1 MKNIIKYIK
10 FFVAI
15 ALFFFGSL
23 LRYIPIFIFK
33 LDLNNLTDKENVLL
47 TLFSNL
53 VSFIILVIMYRKSI
67 AEGFKDLKSKKGKP
81 VLEGF
86 DIWFIGLMI
95 MVISNVT
102 ISWFNKGSTSTNEES
117 IRFLLK
123 NFPYITIASVAI
135 LSPCIEE
142 FVFRKS
148 FNEIFNNKWIYLIT
162 SGLIFGALH
171 VFLSPINSF
180 IDYFYLIPYC
190 SMGIAFAYMYYKTDN
205 ILVSVTMHI
214 AHNSI
219 NVITTLLMAGAI
231 IW

>member
-10 FFVAI
+10 FFIAI
-15 ALFFFGSL
+15 SLFFFGSV

-33 LDLNNLTDKENVLL
+33 LDPNNLTDRESVLL

-53 VSFIILVIMYRKSI
+53 VSFIILVLMYRKSI
-67 AEGFKDLKSKKGKP
+67 VKGFKDLKKKKAKP
-81 VLEGF
+81 LLEGF
-86 DIWFIGLMI
+86 DIWFVGLMV
-95 MVISNVT
+95 MVVSNAI
-102 ISWFNKGSTSTNEES
+102 ISWFNKGATSTNEES

-148 FNEIFNNKWIYLIT
+148 FKEIFNNKWVYLIT
-162 SGLIFGALH
+162 SGLVFGALH

-205 ILVSVTMHI
+205 ILVSLTMHI